1 MRKILIIEDDAKLR
15 FLLKRLL
22 EKKFHMEV
30 FEAVDGADGI
40 EAYHKCKPKLIFLDI
55 NMPVMDGPD
64 FLFYLRQE
72 DKDVPVVVMT
82 CNNDREIVGKMLK
95 LGISDYIIKSDF
107 IILLESRIAEILDKY
122 IKVYNIKPTA
132 PTV

>member
-1 MRKILIIEDDAKLR
+1 MRKILIVEDDAKLR

-30 FEAVDGADGI
+30 FEAANGADGL
-40 EAYHKCKPKLIFLDI
+40 EAYRQNNPKLIFLDI

-64 FLFYLRQE
+64 FLFHLRNE

-82 CNNDREIVGKMLK
+82 CNNDKEVVGKMLK

-107 IILLESRIAEILDKY
+107 IILLENRIAEILDKH
-122 IKVYNIKPTA
+122 IKVYNIKPA
-132 PTV
+132 PSN